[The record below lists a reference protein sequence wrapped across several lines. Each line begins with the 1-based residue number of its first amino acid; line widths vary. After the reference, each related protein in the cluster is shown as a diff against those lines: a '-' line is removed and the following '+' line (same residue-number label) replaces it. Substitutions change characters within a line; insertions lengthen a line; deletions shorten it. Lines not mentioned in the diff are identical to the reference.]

1 MIFYEGMFST
11 QKSEH
16 TLVTRTERHIMFPV
30 IMKPTQH
37 ERQWV
42 LRRAL
47 EIVKGM
53 KAAPAYT
60 GHTGEGGSL
69 YCRHGS
75 YLGTWY
81 GPDYL
86 CGACEDGVDD
96 YTYALRSAGYAYTRE
111 MTFLVSETP
120 MQWCAKHRDAAQ
132 YFVDLFTE

>member
-1 MIFYEGMFST
+1 
-11 QKSEH
+11 
-16 TLVTRTERHIMFPV
+16 MFPV

-42 LRRAL
+42 RRRAL
-47 EIVKGM
+47 EIVAGM
-53 KAAPAYT
+53 KEAPRYT

-69 YCRHGS
+69 YCEHGT

-86 CGACEDGVDD
+86 CGACEDGVNM
-96 YTYALRSAGYAYTRE
+96 YAYAIASAGYAYTRE
-111 MTFLVSETP
+111 MQHIVNETP
-120 MQWCAKHRDAAQ
+120 MQAFGNHRDTLQ